1 MSDPEQTSAP
11 QRPDLEET
19 TNVAKSHATVLK
31 DHAATNRE
39 KRIREEG
46 MEPVS
51 LWIILGSAFVL
62 MVAGG
67 VLGAGGGLF
76 DYDELRTDGY
86 VRAAAPG
93 GGDDVVL
100 TGPILAA
107 MSKRGAKVYAACA
120 GCHQSSG
127 MGDGAQYPPLGG
139 SEWVQ
144 GDTETLAM
152 IILNGLKG
160 EITVKGKTWNQ
171 EMAPVQQITN
181 AGDLAAVMTYVRNS
195 FGNEVGD
202 VVTPEMAQAAF
213 DISKKRGGAKTTA
226 AELKENH
233 ARMLPGETMD
243 PATIVNLETLE
254 PVGEPEAAN

>member
-1 MSDPEQTSAP
+1 M
-11 QRPDLEET
+11 
-19 TNVAKSHATVLK
+19 AKSHGTVLK
-31 DHAATNRE
+31 DQSAANRE
-39 KRIREEG
+39 KRIREDG
-46 MEPVS
+46 MDPVS
-51 LWIILGSAFVL
+51 LWIVLGSAFVL
-62 MVAGG
+62 LVAGG

-86 VRAAAPG
+86 VRAATPG

-100 TGPILAA
+100 TAPILKA
-107 MSKRGAKVYAACA
+107 MSKKGAKIFSACS
-120 GCHQSSG
+120 GCHQATG

-160 EITVKGKTWNQ
+160 EITVAGKTWNQ
-171 EMAPVQQITN
+171 AEMAPVQQITN

-202 VVTPEMAQAAF
+202 VVTPEMAQAAI
-213 DISKKRGGAKTTA
+213 DISKERAGEKMTA

-233 ARMLPGETMD
+233 ASMLPGEAVD
-243 PATIVNLETLE
+243 PATVVDLETLE
-254 PVGEPEAAN
+254 PVEDTEAAN